1 MGPDYP
7 KKKTK
12 DLTPEEN
19 RRIRADL
26 KAGKDSR
33 AIAKEI
39 GCSRS
44 QVAGIKGNIAMGR

>member
-1 MGPDYP
+1 MSRDYP
-7 KKKTK
+7 EKKTK

-26 KAGKDSR
+26 RSGKDPR
-33 AIAKEI
+33 VITKEL

-44 QVAGIKGNIAMGR
+44 QVAGVKANMTMGR

>member
-1 MGPDYP
+1 MSRDYP

-26 KAGKDSR
+26 SRGKDSR
-33 AIAKEI
+33 EIAKEI
-39 GCSRS
+39 GCSQS
-44 QVAGIKGNIAMGR
+44 QVAGIKANMTMGR

>member
-1 MGPDYP
+1 MSRDYP

-12 DLTPEEN
+12 DLTPEAN

-26 KAGKDSR
+26 GAGKASR
-33 AIAKEI
+33 AIADEI

-44 QVAGIKGNIAMGR
+44 QVAGIKGNMTMGQ

>member
-1 MGPDYP
+1 MDRDYP

-26 KAGKDSR
+26 SAGKDPR

-44 QVAGIKGNIAMGR
+44 QVAGIKANMAMGR